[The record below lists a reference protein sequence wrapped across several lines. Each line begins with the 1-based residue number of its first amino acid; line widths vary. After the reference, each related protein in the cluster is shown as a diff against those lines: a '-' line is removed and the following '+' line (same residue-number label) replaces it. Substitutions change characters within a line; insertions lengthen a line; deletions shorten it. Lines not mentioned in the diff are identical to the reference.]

1 MKFLKEETAL
11 DKIEQV
17 SIFAKNEPGKIER
30 ITKVLSNHRIN
41 IRAITIAS
49 ADGYGIIKLLVNDP
63 QKAYHILEKEG
74 FSVALN
80 QVLAIEMEDKPGGFY
95 RVAKVLREQKVNVE
109 DAYGFVIESG
119 KKAVLIMRI
128 KEIKKTETLLRKEN
142 IPLLSRKDLYKL

>member
-1 MKFLKEETAL
+1 LRFLKEEIAL
-11 DKIEQV
+11 DKIEQI
-17 SIFAKNEPGKIER
+17 SIFAENEPGKIER

-41 IRAITIAS
+41 IRTITIAS

-63 QKAYHILEKEG
+63 QKAYRILEKEG

-95 RVAKVLREQKVNVE
+95 RVAKVLREQKINVE

-128 KEIKKTETLLRKEN
+128 KEIEKAKTLLRKEN
-142 IPLLSRKDLYKL
+142 IPLLSKKALYKL

>member
-1 MKFLKEETAL
+1 M
-11 DKIEQV
+11 DKIEQI
-17 SIFAKNEPGKIER
+17 SIFAENEPGKIER

-41 IRAITIAS
+41 IRTITIAS

-63 QKAYHILEKEG
+63 QKAYRILEKEG

-95 RVAKVLREQKVNVE
+95 RVAKVLREQKINVE

-128 KEIKKTETLLRKEN
+128 KEIEKAKTLLRKEN
-142 IPLLSRKDLYKL
+142 IPLLSKKALYKL